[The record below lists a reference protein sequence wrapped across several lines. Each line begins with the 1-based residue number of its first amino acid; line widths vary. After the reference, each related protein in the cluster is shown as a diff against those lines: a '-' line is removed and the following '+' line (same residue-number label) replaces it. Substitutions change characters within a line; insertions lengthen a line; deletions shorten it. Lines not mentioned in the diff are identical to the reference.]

1 MIHIV
6 VTMIVK
12 SSRLPDFLAEC
23 EKLRPLVLAEPGCI
37 EYVYTRDI
45 ASPLSIQEPLH
56 ANRITLIEKWNS
68 LAALQVHMEQ
78 AHMKEFGPSFL
89 GVLIMRLDPPYM
101 HEQCELKGCVQLL
114 NGVEK

>member
-6 VTMIVK
+6 VTMIV
-12 SSRLPDFLAEC
+12 RPGCLPDFLAEC

-45 ASPLSIQEPLH
+45 ASPLGIQEPLH
-56 ANRITLIEKWNS
+56 ANRITLIEKWDS

-78 AHMKEFGPSFL
+78 AHMKEFGPR
-89 GVLIMRLDPPYM
+89 IQAMRESVTARVTEPAF
-101 HEQCELKGCVQLL
+101 
-114 NGVEK
+114 